1 MTNIVLSHVSKTFGS
16 NKVLSDV
23 KLTVEEEEFFT
34 FLGPS
39 GCGKTTLL
47 RIISGMIAPD
57 AGGKIFF
64 GDTDV
69 TLYPPDKRNIGMVF
83 QNYALF
89 PHMDVFD
96 NVAYGLRVRKVAKN
110 ELEKKVMDALAMV
123 KMEDLL
129 HRNIAELSGGQ
140 QQRVAIARALVIEP
154 KIILFDEPMSNLD
167 AKLREEMS
175 GELRK
180 LQKKLGI
187 TAIYVT
193 HDQVEALSM
202 SDRIAVF
209 NQGVCQQI
217 STPRELYDQPANAFV
232 AGFIGKTN
240 LFPITVK
247 DGTTYIEGTDL
258 KIEVSELR
266 PDGTCISIRPECI
279 QIQKE
284 NHRRANCISGIVAEV
299 RFFGAYTIYEIN
311 WGNISARVKQDRN
324 VTGQK
329 YFQLGEEVYLYF
341 TPENTIVL
349 RA

>member
-1 MTNIVLSHVSKTFGS
+1 MRNIVLSHVSKTFGS

-23 KLTVEEEEFFT
+23 TLTVEKEEFFT

-57 AGGKIFF
+57 PGSKIFF
-64 GDTDV
+64 DDSDV

-240 LFPITVK
+240 LFPITNK
-247 DGTTYIEGTDL
+247 DGNTYIDGTDF
-258 KIEVSELR
+258 KIDVPDIR
-266 PDGTCISIRPECI
+266 PDGVCVSIRPECI
-279 QIQKE
+279 QIQKKDYK
-284 NHRRANCISGIVAEV
+284 RDDCISGIVTEA
-299 RFFGAYTIYEIN
+299 RFFGAYTMYEVN
-311 WGNISARVKQDRN
+311 WKNASIRVKQDRN
-324 VTGQK
+324 AVKQK
-329 YFQLGEEVYLYF
+329 YFRLGEEVYLCF

-349 RA
+349 IA